1 MPQRHALDR
10 SKGILPH
17 EKAHEHTS
25 KARLSTY
32 EYGNKLPTAPYS
44 VNPFC
49 KRYLLKKMHIYATPQ
64 LHRTKK
70 FSQERSL
77 RTRTAAPPECQSD
90 KNKHKKVNF
99 ILYLA
104 QLMLSLQLRQTRSAY
119 HYGK

>member
-1 MPQRHALDR
+1 MNTHQKHAF
-10 SKGILPH
+10 PH
-17 EKAHEHTS
+17 TNTVISLRPNAC
-25 KARLSTY
+25 
-32 EYGNKLPTAPYS
+32 P

-49 KRYLLKKMHIYATPQ
+49 KRYLLKEVHIYATPQ